1 MIGAS
6 STLAV
11 PPAEPE
17 LSAAQRRA
25 LAQLHKAAT
34 QLEGVFL
41 EMLFKSMRDTV
52 PKSSIFG
59 KASNSEHIYQSMLD
73 DRQAQTMAQ
82 SGSFGI
88 AKILEAQMRASVLAD
103 AKRESKTRVPQGVSP

>member
-1 MIGAS
+1 MIGAPNA
-6 STLAV
+6 LAG
-11 PPAEPE
+11 PAAAPD
-17 LSAAQRRA
+17 LSAAQKRA

-59 KASNSEHIYQSMLD
+59 KTSNSENIYQSMLD

-88 AKILEAQMRASVLAD
+88 AKVLEAQMRASVLAD
-103 AKRESKTRVPQGVSP
+103 AKHESKTRVPQGVAP